1 MNVLVTG
8 STGFIGAQLC
18 RALVERGHYVRAFHR
33 PTSNLTLLEGLP
45 VEHVLGD
52 LAQAETL
59 QSACQ
64 GVEAVFHTAA
74 LLGGRVQPGRM
85 YTVIVEGTRAVA
97 QAALQAG
104 VGRLVYTSSVASLGV
119 PEADPT
125 SDIPF
130 PLLDESHSWNFRL
143 DDWPYGYAKYLA
155 ELEIQKAV
163 VHGLDA
169 VIVNPGYVIGAGDI
183 YRQVSSIVVQVARR
197 RVPVLTEGGLNVVHI
212 ADVVDGH
219 LAALE
224 LGRRGERYILGG
236 QNMSHQTLIQ
246 KIAAAAG
253 VHSPVTVLPADL
265 VRSLAGIYTLLQA
278 FVDLPVSASDMH
290 LAGYHFYY
298 DTHKARTG
306 LQLPAPRSVDDAIQ
320 EAFAWFARMGAVKLQ
335 QN

>member
-1 MNVLVTG
+1 MKILVTG

-18 RALVERGHYVRAFHR
+18 RALVERDHHVRAFHR

-52 LAQAETL
+52 LTQAETL
-59 QSACQ
+59 QSACR

-74 LLGGRVQPGRM
+74 LLGRRTQPGRM
-85 YTVIVEGTRAVA
+85 YTIIVEGTRAVM

-104 VGRLVYTSSVASLGV
+104 VRRLVYTSSVAALGV
-119 PEADPT
+119 PEAAPAANVA
-125 SDIPF
+125 F
-130 PLLDESHSWNFRL
+130 PLLDESHGWNFRP

-155 ELEIQKAV
+155 ELEVQKGVA
-163 VHGLDA
+163 HGLDA

-183 YRQVSSIVVQVARR
+183 YRRTSSIVVQVAHR
-197 RVPVLTEGGLNVVHI
+197 RVPVLTEGGLNVVHV
-212 ADVVDGH
+212 ADVVAGH

-224 LGRRGERYILGG
+224 LGERGERYILGG
-236 QNMSHQTLIQ
+236 QNLSHQTLVQ

-253 VHSPVTVLPADL
+253 AHPPTTVLPADL
-265 VRSLAGIYTLLQA
+265 VRSLAGLYNLLQA

-298 DTHKARTG
+298 DTHKARAK
-306 LQLPAPRSVDDAIQ
+306 LQLAAPRSVDDAIR
-320 EAFAWFARMGAVKLQ
+320 EALAWFAQMGSVRL
-335 QN
+335 